1 MALVVY
7 FVCLFILVFSLQKY
21 SFLAYNLPCFL
32 GIFSSINITTICTA
46 ARKEKDQNHHRKVK
60 SRQQA
65 AAATS
70 IQAGLLLVKTMKS
83 IW

>member
-1 MALVVY
+1 MALVVC
-7 FVCLFILVFSLQKY
+7 FTFVFSLETW

-46 ARKEKDQNHHRKVK
+46 ARKEKDQNHRRKVQ

-65 AAATS
+65 VTATS
-70 IQAGLLLVKTMKS
+70 IQAGLLLAKTMKS